1 MSLFDKFREFLIRRS
16 RNQKSF
22 ILILSDLFTL
32 NFFLFIRELIT
43 FFFPKQIENFPLINF
58 SINESLNVLI
68 IINIFSIS
76 VIYLLD
82 GYKSFFRIMSA
93 RSFIGQARLAGTFMY
108 ISLIFLFLYFEQNS
122 LLPSFLFILN
132 VLAWTF
138 FSFVVVRTLA
148 INFLTNKNLI
158 NRTPVLIYGAGQ
170 AGRETAASIDLNDKY
185 KIIGFI
191 DDDKK
196 LRKFNLLGH
205 KVIGNLQKI
214 AKIKKDYDNLLVVMA
229 IVNISASERRKII
242 SLLEQ
247 FNVKVKTIPK
257 SYGSLITK
265 LSLENLDVSDLIERS
280 SENYLSEKIK
290 RSFEN
295 KKILITGAGGSI
307 GAELSLQ
314 LASLNSEKLI
324 LIDNS
329 EFNLYQLGRKLSD
342 LKKFNNENFL
352 LRDIQNSEELEK
364 IIISEKIDT
373 IFHAAAY
380 KHVPILES
388 IENFKEA
395 LNNNFFATYNL
406 CDIAF
411 RNNVKNLTLVSTDK
425 AVNPTNIMGASKRL
439 AELSLQAF
447 QDNKINKTC
456 YSMVRFGNVLNS
468 SGSVVPLFWE
478 QIYQGGPLTVT
489 HKDINRFFMSIEEAS
504 SLVIKSS
511 KMAKGGEVFLLDMGK
526 PIKIKD
532 LAEKMIRLSGNSVS
546 NNKNEEGIKIVFTG
560 LRPGEKLYEEL
571 LLSNN
576 PIDTKDPLIKMGIEK
591 GLDFEGMVNLKNKI
605 SSLLDENDLAN
616 CKKVIS
622 DAVNGSF

>member
-1 MSLFDKFREFLIRRS
+1 MSLFDKFREFLISRS
-16 RNQKSF
+16 RNQKIF
-22 ILILSDLFTL
+22 ILILSDLFIL
-32 NFFLFIRELIT
+32 NFFFFLRELVT
-43 FFFPKQIENFPLINF
+43 LSFPEQTQNFPLVNI
-58 SINESLNVLI
+58 SIIESLNVLI
-68 IINIFSIS
+68 IINIISIS
-76 VIYLLD
+76 AIYLLN
-82 GYKSFFRIMSA
+82 GYKSFFRTMSA
-93 RSFIGQARLAGTFMY
+93 GGFIGQPRLVGTFIY
-108 ISLIFLFLYFEQNS
+108 ISLIFLFLFFEQNS
-122 LLPSFLFILN
+122 FLPLFLIVSN
-132 VLAWTF
+132 GLAWTF

-191 DDDKK
+191 DDDKRLK
-196 LRKFNLLGH
+196 KFNLLGH
-205 KVIGNLQKI
+205 KVIGNLKKI
-214 AKIKKDYDNLLVVMA
+214 EKIKKDYDDLLVVMA

-265 LSLENLDVSDLIERS
+265 LSLENLDVSDLIERR

-290 RSFEN
+290 GSFEN

-314 LASLNSEKLI
+314 LASLDPKKLI
-324 LIDNS
+324 LIENS
-329 EFNLYQLGRKLSD
+329 EFNLYQLERKLSD
-342 LKKFNNENFL
+342 FKKFNNLKFF
-352 LRDIQNSEELEK
+352 LRDIQNYKELER
-364 IIISEKIDT
+364 IIVSEKIDT

-388 IENFKEA
+388 TENFKEA
-395 LNNNFFATYNL
+395 LNNNFFATYKL
-406 CDIAF
+406 CEIAF
-411 RNNVKNLTLVSTDK
+411 KNDVANLTLVSTDK

-439 AELSLQAF
+439 AELSLQGF
-447 QDNKINKTC
+447 QDNKMNKTC
-456 YSMVRFGNVLNS
+456 FSMVRFGNVLNS

-511 KMAKGGEVFLLDMGK
+511 KMAKGGEVFLLDMGE

-546 NNKNEEGIKIVFTG
+546 KNNNQEGIKIVFSG

-576 PIDTKDPLIKMGIEK
+576 PMDTKDPMIKMGIEK
-591 GLDFEGMVNLKNKI
+591 GLDYEGMVNLKNKI
-605 SSLLDENDLAN
+605 SSLLDKNNLAD
-616 CKKVIS
+616 CKRVIS
-622 DAVNGSF
+622 DAVNGAF